1 MGESFLVA
9 HPFNPPQLIPLIEV
23 VGGARTTP
31 SAITRAMAFYTSLGK
46 RPVHIHAEI
55 PGHIANRLQAALF
68 REIFS
73 LLESGAAEVADI
85 ETVMEY
91 GPGLRWGAMG
101 SSLLMHLGGGPGGAR
116 DYVSKFMAHLMSWY
130 TPKNPVLDGGDGEA
144 LVEKWVRGTEII
156 AAARNGAD
164 RRRDKLIISLLNVKE
179 RED

>member
-1 MGESFLVA
+1 
-9 HPFNPPQLIPLIEV
+9 
-23 VGGARTTP
+23 
-31 SAITRAMAFYTSLGK
+31 
-46 RPVHIHAEI
+46 
-55 PGHIANRLQAALF
+55 
-68 REIFS
+68 
-73 LLESGAAEVADI
+73 
-85 ETVMEY
+85 
-91 GPGLRWGAMG
+91 MG